1 MDLKNHFAFC
11 QYFSRRQKKTKE
23 GRGVVIRRQPR
34 RPIKRIF
41 LKHAAAS

>member
-1 MDLKNHFAFC
+1 MDLKNQFAFC
-11 QYFSRRQKKTKE
+11 QYFMSRQRKTKKE
-23 GRGVVIRRQPR
+23 RGLIRKKPR